1 MTTKSTKSMPW
12 FRMYAEAVDDE
23 KLRLLAF
30 EDRWH
35 FVGILCCKGQG
46 VIPDIDVPTDNL
58 TRRKVAVK
66 LGLEMRAFEE
76 AVRRIAEVGLI
87 DAETLQ
93 PLAWEKRQAR
103 SDADPTAAE
112 RKRRQRQKEASD
124 TKSIDVSREGHA
136 PVTRDTSVT
145 DTVTSRTSH
154 ASVTPLEVEV
164 DKDKDYSVLPSGNTA
179 DERPDCSPGEMTKE
193 QLWSASKSMLEAA
206 GMKKA
211 QCGAFVGALVKKY
224 GEDATKAA
232 LSAALLERPADPAG
246 YLTAAC
252 QHAAGQ
258 RRQEPVNKQ
267 QALEQRNRE
276 VAMELAARAA

>member
-1 MTTKSTKSMPW
+1 MTAKSNRAMPW
-12 FRMYAEAVDDE
+12 FRMYTEAVDDE

-35 FVGILCCKGQG
+35 FVALLCCKGQG
-46 VIPDIDVPTDNL
+46 VIPEFDEPTDNL

-87 DAETLQ
+87 DPETLQ

-112 RKRRQRQKEASD
+112 RKRRQRQKQVEKEPEAQNDDS
-124 TKSIDVSREGHA
+124 HA
-136 PVTRDTSVT
+136 HVT
-145 DTVTSRTSH
+145 DTSRVTPSVTSRTRH
-154 ASVTPLEVEV
+154 ASVTPLEVDI
-164 DKDKDYSVLPSGNTA
+164 DKEYSVLPNGSTGGEPPKVN
-179 DERPDCSPGEMTKE
+179 PGEMTKE
-193 QLWSASKSMLEAA
+193 ELWSASKAMLASA
-206 GMKKA
+206 GMPQK

-224 GEDATKAA
+224 GESATKEA

-252 QHAAGQ
+252 QTQSGS
-258 RRQEPVNKQ
+258 RKPPNKQ

-276 VAMELAARAA
+276 VALKLASKAA

>member
-1 MTTKSTKSMPW
+1 MTTRSTKSMPW
-12 FRMYAEAVDDE
+12 FRMWNEGVDDE

-35 FVGILCCKGQG
+35 FVALLCCKSQG
-46 VIPDIDVPTDNL
+46 VIPDVDTPTDNL

-76 AVRRIAEVGLI
+76 AMRRISEVGLI

-103 SDADPTAAE
+103 SDSDPTAAE
-112 RKRRQRQKEASD
+112 RKRRQRQKEAAEPKD
-124 TKSIDVSREGHA
+124 RDMSRESHA
-136 PVTRDTSVT
+136 PVTRDASVT
-145 DTVTSRTSH
+145 DTVTSRKSH
-154 ASVTPLEVEV
+154 ASVTPLEVEE
-164 DKDKDYSVLPSGNTA
+164 DKEKEYSVPIGTGGEPPD
-179 DERPDCSPGEMTKE
+179 DEPHEMTKK
-193 QLWSASKSMLEAA
+193 QLWAASKSMLEAA
-206 GMKKA
+206 GMEKA

-232 LSAALLERPADPAG
+232 LSAALLEQPADPAS

-252 QHAAGQ
+252 QRALGLRKDGKHATHLA
-258 RRQEPVNKQ
+258 RIEKQ
-267 QALEQRNRE
+267 NYRE
-276 VAMELAARAA
+276 GVRPDGSF